1 MRHNAMVV
9 CPLFDIFGGILMKK
23 HLSALALVF
32 AAIAPTAQATE
43 AKPLAATIGHVQ
55 NLSGSATVDR
65 AGAAL
70 PAAAGMVLLQGD
82 KVRTGRPG
90 AAGVVLT
97 DDTTIA
103 LGSGSELVLDDYA
116 FAPQEGKF
124 ALALKLMKGTFSYV
138 TGQIVKLSP
147 ESARVQTPSATIAV
161 RGTKLLIEVAE

>member
-1 MRHNAMVV
+1 
-9 CPLFDIFGGILMKK
+9 MKK
-23 HLSALALVF
+23 HFSVLALVWVV
-32 AAIAPTAQATE
+32 IAPAVQAQSAT
-43 AKPLAATIGHVQ
+43 ATIGHLQ

-82 KVRTGRPG
+82 KLRTGRPG

-103 LGSGSELVLDDYA
+103 LGSGSELVLDNYA

-124 ALALKLMKGTFSYV
+124 SLALKLMKGTFSYV

-147 ESARVQTPSATIAV
+147 EAARVQTPTATIAV
-161 RGTKLLIEVAE
+161 RGTKLLIEVQE